1 MINEVCDIVR
11 SEQFSADLAT
21 LGLRPETLEAS
32 TDGASGVDYSKTSK
46 SKYTQV
52 SYHLFSPAKRIE
64 NKTKRTSILSKL
76 NIFAL
81 LVVKLVTP

>member
-32 TDGASGVDYSKTSK
+32 ADGASGVDYSKTSK

-52 SYHLFSPAKRIE
+52 SHRLFSPARSIKKKRHA
-64 NKTKRTSILSKL
+64 
-76 NIFAL
+76 FC
-81 LVVKLVTP
+81 PH